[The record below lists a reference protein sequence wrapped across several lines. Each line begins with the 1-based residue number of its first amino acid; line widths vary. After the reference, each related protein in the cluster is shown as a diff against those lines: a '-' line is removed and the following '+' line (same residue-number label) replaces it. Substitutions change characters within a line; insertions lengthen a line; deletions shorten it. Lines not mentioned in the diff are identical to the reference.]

1 MLNLEDRIYLD
12 LYDKPYCKYDA
23 ATDTYLIKFEDI
35 VKHWFEFTEDFR
47 QLLFKTLTKYRR
59 NYDLTYDD
67 AFAVFCKWYN
77 TSVGEDVVLKK
88 LQTVD
93 PTYHYYDATAAYFRI
108 GYYSGCN
115 LHQMPDFIN
124 ADGHTIELK
133 EVKNFD
139 DTFCMPY
146 RCRTVE
152 EVKKDLFHGA
162 DEVYAINEEHT
173 KLAKVDLSTI
183 RIRRHWD

>member
-1 MLNLEDRIYLD
+1 M
-12 LYDKPYCKYDA
+12 
-23 ATDTYLIKFEDI
+23 
-35 VKHWFEFTEDFR
+35 
-47 QLLFKTLTKYRR
+47 LFKILTKYCD
-59 NYDLTYDD
+59 NKDLTYDD

-93 PTYHYYDATAAYFRI
+93 PTYHYYDAAAACFRI

-115 LHQMPDFIN
+115 LHHMPDFIN